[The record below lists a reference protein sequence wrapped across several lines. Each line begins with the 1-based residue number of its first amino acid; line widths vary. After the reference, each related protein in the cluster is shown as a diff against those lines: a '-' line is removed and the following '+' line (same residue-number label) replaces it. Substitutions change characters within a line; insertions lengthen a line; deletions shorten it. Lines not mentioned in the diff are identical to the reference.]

1 MTNPD
6 ALLSITE
13 TEIGREIIRLVP
25 HWYEAAFGPEQY
37 SIPVGSRT
45 VRFCNH
51 SRLTPALRTFLTR
64 ISARTQTLPLEH
76 FVNLPGLIDVVLE
89 SFAIEWLQMHSPGTD
104 WVRFIRYLESI
115 ARRTYENQPVALNL
129 IIRPGR
135 GSGDITRPYIQKF
148 FDRLASSTFSFLA
161 VDSDLRL
168 IEYGEVGWSQVQASP
183 SYKFHPEFLHPIH
196 SVMDETDFSAHL
208 TTGGDLIIMSKAGLL
223 ATRRNRKWKI
233 YDVRT
238 FRNSL
243 AYCLGSHHVGANL
256 FEVVFDLSF
265 RRQGSLLIYDPNH
278 LIADH
283 ILNGESI
290 IEDPRQGKSASGR
303 RGAAAATVPPG
314 QTKPPRR
321 TETGQ
326 KLIVDSIADISV
338 GRRAGSLRRKR
349 RLIEMCGVDG
359 AVVFDDER
367 LLAVGALIRSHPDVG
382 NQLGARA
389 TAARAAFLWGG
400 RPIKVSSD
408 GDVTI
413 HFKSRNGQ
421 DECDAVMN
429 CL

>member
-1 MTNPD
+1 MTSPD
-6 ALLSITE
+6 ASLSITE
-13 TEIGREIIRLVP
+13 TEIGSEIIRLVP
-25 HWYEAAFGPEQY
+25 HWYEAAFGPEQF
-37 SIPVGSRT
+37 SIPVGSGT

-51 SRLTPALRTFLTR
+51 SRLTPGLRTFLTR
-64 ISARTQTLPLEH
+64 ICARTQTLPLEH

-104 WVRFIRYLESI
+104 WVRFIRYLDSI
-115 ARRTYENQPVALNL
+115 ARRTNENQPVALNL
-129 IIRPGR
+129 IIRQGR

-168 IEYGEVGWSQVQASP
+168 IEYGEVGWSQVMASP

-208 TTGGDLIIMSKAGLL
+208 TAGGDLIIMSKAGML

-233 YDVRT
+233 YDART
-238 FRNSL
+238 FKNSL
-243 AYCLGSHHVGANL
+243 AYCLGSHYVGANL

-290 IEDPRQGKSASGR
+290 IEDR
-303 RGAAAATVPPG
+303 RPLRTAAAAKGATG
-314 QTKPPRR
+314 ETKPAPSF
-321 TETGQ
+321 ETGQ

-367 LLAVGALIRSHPDVG
+367 LLAVGALIRSHPNVG

-429 CL
+429 FL

>member
-1 MTNPD
+1 M
-6 ALLSITE
+6 
-13 TEIGREIIRLVP
+13 
-25 HWYEAAFGPEQY
+25 
-37 SIPVGSRT
+37 
-45 VRFCNH
+45 
-51 SRLTPALRTFLTR
+51 RTFLTR

-104 WVRFIRYLESI
+104 WVRFIRYLDSI
-115 ARRTYENQPVALNL
+115 ARRTNENQPVALNL
-129 IIRPGR
+129 IIRQGR
-135 GSGDITRPYIQKF
+135 ARATSPRPYIQKF

-168 IEYGEVGWSQVQASP
+168 IEYGEVGWSQVKASP

-238 FRNSL
+238 FKNSL
-243 AYCLGSHHVGANL
+243 AYCLGSHYVGANL

-265 RRQGSLLIYDPNH
+265 RRQGSLLIYDPKH
-278 LIADH
+278 VIADH

-290 IEDPRQGKSASGR
+290 IEDPRKGKTANSAPRARQEYRGQAAPPQTGQKLVFDSIARHFRRPPRRLAAAEEAADRNVRRRRRGGLRRRTAAGHRRADSLASGR
-303 RGAAAATVPPG
+303 RQPARRPRHGRAAAY
-314 QTKPPRR
+314 
-321 TETGQ
+321 
-326 KLIVDSIADISV
+326 
-338 GRRAGSLRRKR
+338 
-349 RLIEMCGVDG
+349 
-359 AVVFDDER
+359 
-367 LLAVGALIRSHPDVG
+367 
-382 NQLGARA
+382 
-389 TAARAAFLWGG
+389 LWGG

-413 HFKSRNGQ
+413 HFKSRNGSRR
-421 DECDAVMN
+421 VRN
-429 CL
+429 WS

>member
-13 TEIGREIIRLVP
+13 TEIAREIIRLVP
-25 HWYEAAFGPEQY
+25 HWYEAAFGPEQF
-37 SIPVGSRT
+37 SIPVGSRS

-129 IIRPGR
+129 IIRQGR

-168 IEYGEVGWSQVQASP
+168 IEYGEVSWSQVQASP

-238 FRNSL
+238 FKNSL
-243 AYCLGSHHVGANL
+243 AYCLGSHYAGANL

-278 LIADH
+278 LISDH

-290 IEDPRQGKSASGR
+290 IEDPRQGKTATTR
-303 RGAAAATVPPG
+303 RGAAKSATG
-314 QTKPPRR
+314 ETKPAPRG
-321 TETGQ
+321 ETGQ

-382 NQLGARA
+382 NQLGACA
-389 TAARAAFLWGG
+389 TAARAAYLWGG

-413 HFKSRNGQ
+413 HFKSRNGSS
-421 DECDAVMN
+421 ECDAVMN
-429 CL
+429 FL